1 MSRCLIVS
9 HFHWDREWYRT
20 FEAYRGRLADAV
32 DRVLELLDADHGYHF
47 LLDGQTVVLEDYL
60 AVRPR
65 RREQLEAWLRA
76 GRLATGPWY
85 VQPDSLLPSGEALV
99 RNLLYGTRLAAA
111 FGGRPSRVAYV
122 PDSFGHPAQFP
133 QLFAGFGLDTF
144 VYWRG
149 NGSEIDALGGVYR
162 WEAPDGSAVTAL
174 LLRDGYFNAA
184 CLPEDAAQAASRLA
198 AYVQKL
204 DGDGGPRLLMN
215 GFDHMLPDAHVGAV
229 AEALQALLDAP
240 VERGLLD
247 DLIVAAPAERPP
259 FRGPLVGARLANLL
273 PGVWSTRMPI
283 KLANRR
289 CEALLEGWAEPWAA
303 LAHALGALDE
313 RPAVRLAWKRVLH
326 NQAHDS
332 LCGCSVDAVAA
343 HVMGRYES
351 ALGLGRETV
360 TRLLERL
367 AGHDVERRTP
377 DVVEHDVAVF
387 NPSPHPRTDVVHVA
401 LDPYPSFRVQLGL
414 PQFPRFT
421 LAAFDEPG
429 FAIDGQPVRVVP
441 SNDPERTRWLPI
453 QSPLDL
459 EFVAADVPAFGY
471 RRFTLTQIARPQ
483 ETVDE
488 GREIAAGDVRAAVA
502 DDGSLTV
509 EFGGRRFSGLLGI
522 EDLGDGGDTYDFD
535 PIPGDP
541 GGALAA
547 VSWRRVRHPSGIQRL
562 EIARVLDV
570 PVGVHEDRE
579 QRAEQGTALR
589 ITTEVR
595 VAPGVPRVDVIV
607 RIHNTARDHRVRLRF
622 PTGAATDV
630 VAATTFDVAPP
641 PRADPGE
648 ADWVHPAPTT
658 FPHQGWVSANGLTVV
673 APGLPEAEVTADG
686 EILIT
691 LLRAVGWLA
700 RFGLRSRPQ
709 PAGPVMP
716 VEGAQLLGPLETR
729 LSLLAG
735 VDPVAARDAELGL
748 RGIIAGTSPLL
759 APGTSLLSLARNGIV
774 LSALKPA
781 EDGDGFIIRVL
792 NPTDRPLP
800 AQLTINLPIRSVE
813 SVRLDESADGGTV
826 AHEDGTLT
834 CEVPPHA
841 LRSLRVRPFD

>member
-32 DRVLELLDADHGYHF
+32 DRVLELLDSDPGYHF

-60 AVRPR
+60 AVRPQ

-99 RNLLYGTRLAAA
+99 RNLLYGTRLAAE
-111 FGGRPSRVAYV
+111 FGSRPSRIAYV

-149 NGSEIDALGGVYR
+149 NGSELDTLGGVYR
-162 WEAPDGSAVTAL
+162 WEAPDGSGVTAL

-184 CLPEDAAQAASRLA
+184 CLPDDAAEAAARLA
-198 AYVQKL
+198 AYLQKV
-204 DGDGGPRLLMN
+204 DADGGPRLLMN

-229 AEALQALLDAP
+229 ADALQPLLDAP

-247 DLIVAAPAERPP
+247 DLAGTQPVAGRTY
-259 FRGPLVGARLANLL
+259 RGPLVGARLANLL
-273 PGVWSTRMPI
+273 PGVWSTRTSI

-303 LAHALGALDE
+303 LAHALGAIDE
-313 RPAVRLAWKRVLH
+313 RPALRLAWKRVLH

-332 LCGCSVDAVAA
+332 LCGCSVDPVAA
-343 HVMGRYES
+343 QVLGRYES
-351 ALGLGRETV
+351 ALGLGGETV
-360 TRLLERL
+360 NRLLERL

-377 DVVEHDVAVF
+377 DLVEHDVAVF

-401 LDPYPSFRVQLGL
+401 LDPYPSFSLQLGL

-421 LAAFDEPG
+421 IAAFDDPG
-429 FAIDGQPVRVVP
+429 FAIDGQPVRIVA
-441 SNDPERTRWLPI
+441 SDDPARARWLPI
-453 QSPLDL
+453 HSPLDL

-471 RRFTLTQIARPQ
+471 RRFTLTQIARPA

-488 GREIAAGDVRAAVA
+488 GREIAAGDVRVEVA
-502 DDGSLTV
+502 DDGTLTV
-509 EFGGRRFSGLLGI
+509 ELGGRRFSGLLGI
-522 EDLGDGGDTYDFD
+522 EERGDGGDSYDFD
-535 PIPGDP
+535 AIPGDP

-547 VSWRRVRHPSGIQRL
+547 VSWRRICHPSGIQRL
-562 EIARVLDV
+562 EITRVLDV

-579 QRAEQGTALR
+579 QRAAQGVALR
-589 ITTEVR
+589 IITAVR
-595 VAPGVPRVDVIV
+595 VAPGVPRVDVTV
-607 RIHNTARDHRVRLRF
+607 SVHNTARDHRVRLRF
-622 PTGAATDV
+622 PTGAGTDV
-630 VAATTFDVAPP
+630 RAATTFDVAPP
-641 PRADPGE
+641 TRSGPADH
-648 ADWVHPAPTT
+648 DWVHAAPDT

-673 APGLPEAEVTADG
+673 APGLPEAEVTAEGD
-686 EILIT
+686 ILVT

-700 RFGLRSRPQ
+700 RFGLRSRMQ

-716 VEGAQLLGPLETR
+716 VDGAQMLGPLEAR

-735 VDPVAARDAELGL
+735 VDPTAARDAEIGL
-748 RGIIAGTSPLL
+748 RGIIAGDAPLL
-759 APGTSLLSLARNGIV
+759 PPDVSLFRLGRNGIL

-781 EDGDGFIIRVL
+781 EDGDGFVVRVL
-792 NPTDRPLP
+792 NPTDGALEARM
-800 AQLTINLPIRSVE
+800 TIAVPIRSVE
-813 SVRLDESADGGTV
+813 SVRLDETADGGEVTR
-826 AHEDGTLT
+826 DGDSLR
-834 CEVPPHA
+834 CAVPPHG
-841 LRSLRVRPFD
+841 LRSVRVRPLD